1 MNEKSRSPRRD
12 LDDLFEWH
20 ARFAQS
26 VAFKSFI
33 DNVSNVLTDG
43 FFRII
48 KNENFQGIE
57 TDTMDS
63 SRAALVQGR
72 LSAAVSGNLTKENES
87 FCIKISNIVS
97 SLRNC
102 HAQHF
107 IQLSKP
113 KNSTNIVLRVFEP
126 EVHNFSP
133 IFSKA
138 LSGVIDPCDCVLS
151 I

>member
-1 MNEKSRSPRRD
+1 MKSCSD
-12 LDDLFEWH
+12 NTFLVTGASGFVGKSVLDKL
-20 ARFAQS
+20 
-26 VAFKSFI
+26 KK
-33 DNVSNVLTDG
+33 
-43 FFRII
+43 
-48 KNENFQGIE
+48 KNPKKIF
-57 TDTMDS
+57 TPTS
-63 SRAALVQGR
+63 SDF
-72 LSAAVSGNLTKENES
+72 NLTKENET

-133 IFSKA
+133 IFSLA
-138 LSGVIDPCDCVLS
+138 LNGVIDSHV
-151 I
+151 IF